1 MKVRTR
7 IISEGCGCLRRNRL
21 SGLSVSEAAEI
32 LQMQSKAAAA
42 AVKYLHPYA
51 VDVSS
56 GIEKDGRKEK
66 GRMAEFAA
74 AVRKEEGL

>member
-32 LQMQSKAAAA
+32 LQLQSKAAA